1 VVRLDKAFALVFA
14 LMLLMNFSLVF
25 AEGAPWDF
33 LRPLNSMAESLNLAT
48 TWIVFILAALLMA
61 LSVSA
66 WTRKKEKRFLFVA
79 LAFVFFF
86 IKWFLALLDL
96 YYSPGRFFG
105 WASGTLV
112 ELLIFLCLFLALFK
126 R

>member
-1 VVRLDKAFALVFA
+1 LK
-14 LMLLMNFSLVF
+14 
-25 AEGAPWDF
+25 
-33 LRPLNSMAESLNLAT
+33 PLNSFAESVNFLT
-48 TWIVFILAALLMA
+48 TWVVFILAALLMA

-96 YYSPGRFFG
+96 YLSPGRFFG
-105 WASGTLV
+105 WAGGTLV